1 MRGLRIGAGLALLGL
16 LATALRPLDVPSGA
30 PEADRLRTHFVVVER
45 ELLSRNV
52 SALSS
57 EQRAARAELVRQ
69 LRRYA
74 AEGSFP
80 RNEFLPGQVP
90 FFRDARG
97 NLCAMAFLIAA
108 SGRGDIVDHVART
121 RNNAY
126 VPELADEPGLAAW
139 LDQHGLTLAEAARI
153 QPTYGG
159 VDHDDDETAGKVYV
173 ATSLAV
179 TALSTVSI
187 VWNARSM
194 DRLAGH
200 RPRAF
205 VGIAAGAVNLGLGLD
220 YVGRRG
226 GRLPAFGVVS
236 LAVGATA
243 AILGVRALGA
253 DSKAAERRSPRL
265 SLVPVATAGRHSR
278 LGFEGSFRF

>member
-1 MRGLRIGAGLALLGL
+1 MRGLHVGAGLALLGL
-16 LATALRPLDVPSGA
+16 LAMALRPLDVPTGA

-126 VPELADEPGLAAW
+126 VPELTDEPGLAAW

-153 QPTYGG
+153 QPTYGPPPG
-159 VDHDDDETAGKVYV
+159 AGEDPGAAYV
-173 ATSLAV
+173 AGTL
-179 TALSTVSI
+179 TATTFSAVSI

-200 RPRAF
+200 RTRAF
-205 VGIAAGAVNLGLGLD
+205 IGIAAGAVNLGLGISYLRD
-220 YVGRRG
+220 DNDRRQ
-226 GRLPAFGVVS
+226 AFGIFN
-236 LAVGATA
+236 LGIGATA

-265 SLVPVATAGRHSR
+265 SLVPVATAERHPR